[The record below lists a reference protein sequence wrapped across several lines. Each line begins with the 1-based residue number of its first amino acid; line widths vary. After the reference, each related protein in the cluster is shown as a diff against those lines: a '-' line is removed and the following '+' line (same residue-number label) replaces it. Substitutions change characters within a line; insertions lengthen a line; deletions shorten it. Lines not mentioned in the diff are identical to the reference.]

1 MPKNTY
7 TFFIFI
13 CRSQGPGGETDER
26 GDGDGTGKVCFTV
39 REVNQKW
46 RWFYSKKNGS
56 EMALNLW
63 EEKWTRDG
71 AGSTG
76 ENQSQMALVLQIGK
90 SIRYGAGSTARK
102 SIKAG
107 AGSIDG

>member
-71 AGSTG
+71 AGSTDG
-76 ENQSQMALVLQIGK
+76 KLNQRWRWFYSRENQLEMALVL
-90 SIRYGAGSTARK
+90 RTRVW
-102 SIKAG
+102 
-107 AGSIDG
+107 

>member
-1 MPKNTY
+1 MGGWGEKGRIKALKSSQPPWGFVRKRGEY
-7 TFFIFI
+7 AKKYLYIFFFI

-63 EEKWTRDG
+63 EEKWIRDG

-76 ENQSQMALVLQIGK
+76 ENQS
-90 SIRYGAGSTARK
+90 
-102 SIKAG
+102 
-107 AGSIDG
+107 

>member
-39 REVNQKW
+39 REVNQ
-46 RWFYSKKNGS
+46 R
-56 EMALNLW
+56 
-63 EEKWTRDG
+63 
-71 AGSTG
+71 
-76 ENQSQMALVLQIGK
+76 
-90 SIRYGAGSTARK
+90 
-102 SIKAG
+102 
-107 AGSIDG
+107 